1 MLATN
6 TPDVV
11 TEATA
16 DLTWALLLAAAR
28 RVTEGDRFL
37 RARRP
42 WIWGPEFFLGFE
54 VHGRTLGVIGLGR
67 IGRAVV
73 RRAAGFAMPV
83 VYTARRRLDPGEEA
97 ALGVA
102 WRELDELLAEADFV
116 TVHTGLSPATRY
128 LIGAGQL
135 ARMKPTAVLVNTARG
150 PIVDE
155 AALVAAL
162 RAGELGAAGLDVFER
177 EPEVHPGLLELD
189 NVAIVPH
196 LGTAT
201 LATRV
206 AMGMAAADNLL
217 AALEGRRPRTCST
230 PRRWLSARGD
240 AARRPGRPRP
250 ARRRPPRPPRRGA
263 PAGTGAG
270 GCGARRSRPAG
281 TGVLEPPGQDH
292 VPVDPA
298 PPQAEGGE
306 AHPHLEGDAGLLRQ
320 DRDRAVALGQLDQ
333 PLEDGHHLGVAAG
346 QVALQV
352 EGRSCAA
359 GCGWRTTA
367 RSAGRSTAAPG
378 SRRGGRP
385 EARVT
390 RIQPIWSPAVAK
402 ACCSTRW
409 GPSGDGEAAHPVPV
423 LGRQG
428 LDEPLTQRRHGQ
440 ILGVPGR

>member
-1 MLATN
+1 MPAVLVTRGVPEPVRARLADRTRLEVWEGEGVMPRAELLDRVAGKAGLLAMLTDRVDGELLERAGPELAVVANFAVGYDNLDLDACTARGVLATN

-67 IGRAVV
+67 IGRAVA

-116 TVHTGLSPATRY
+116 TVHTGLSPATRH
-128 LIGAGQL
+128 LIGAEQL

-155 AALVAAL
+155 AALAAAL

-177 EPEVHPGLLELD
+177 EPEVHAGLLELD

-217 AALEGRRPRTCST
+217 AALEGRRP
-230 PRRWLSARGD
+230 PN
-240 AARRPGRPRP
+240 
-250 ARRRPPRPPRRGA
+250 
-263 PAGTGAG
+263 
-270 GCGARRSRPAG
+270 
-281 TGVLEPPGQDH
+281 
-292 VPVDPA
+292 
-298 PPQAEGGE
+298 
-306 AHPHLEGDAGLLRQ
+306 LLNPE
-320 DRDRAVALGQLDQ
+320 ALGQ
-333 PLEDGHHLGVAAG
+333 A
-346 QVALQV
+346 
-352 EGRSCAA
+352 
-359 GCGWRTTA
+359 
-367 RSAGRSTAAPG
+367 
-378 SRRGGRP
+378 SR
-385 EARVT
+385 
-390 RIQPIWSPAVAK
+390 
-402 ACCSTRW
+402 
-409 GPSGDGEAAHPVPV
+409 
-423 LGRQG
+423 
-428 LDEPLTQRRHGQ
+428 
-440 ILGVPGR
+440 